1 MIFEGLGEMMNKA
14 MKGTIYA
21 VVLAALAVIVVSC
34 NPAKKYEEEE
44 KSQIA
49 DYIAKHNITVAP
61 DAKGLYYIEIELGT
75 GDLIRTGD
83 SVGVYYTLMFLNHQV
98 LQSNEEE
105 TTPYRFR
112 VGSYEL
118 IEGWAVGLT
127 KMRLGGKARM
137 LMPSSLAYGSMGYGY
152 YDSYGNYYTIIPG
165 YTPLIFDMEVVEL
178 VRARK

>member
-1 MIFEGLGEMMNKA
+1 MKIEA
-14 MKGTIYA
+14 MKRTFYA
-21 VVLAALAVIVVSC
+21 AVLMTLAAVIVSC

-49 DYIAKHNITVAP
+49 DYIASHNITVTP
-61 DAKGLYYIEIELGT
+61 DAKGLYYMETEPGT
-75 GDLIRTGD
+75 GDLIKSGD
-83 SVGVYYTLMFLNHQV
+83 SVGVYYTLMFLSHEV
-98 LQSNEEE
+98 LQSNVEEE
-105 TTPYRFR
+105 TPYRFR

-127 KMRLGGKARM
+127 KMKLGGKAR
-137 LMPSSLAYGSMGYGY
+137 LLIPSSLAYGSMGYGY
-152 YDSYGNYYTIIPG
+152 YDYYGNYYTIIPG

>member
-1 MIFEGLGEMMNKA
+1 
-14 MKGTIYA
+14 MKRTIYA
-21 VVLAALAVIVVSC
+21 AVLTALALIIVSC

-44 KSQIA
+44 KSRIA
-49 DYIAKHNITVAP
+49 DYIASNNITVAP
-61 DAKGLYYIEIELGT
+61 DAKGLYYMETMPGT
-75 GDLIRTGD
+75 GDLIRSGD
-83 SVGVYYTLMFLNHQV
+83 SVGVYYTLMFLNHEV

-105 TTPYRFR
+105 DTPYRFR

-127 KMRLGGKARM
+127 KMKLGAKARL

-152 YDSYGNYYTIIPG
+152 YDYYGNYYTIIPG

>member
-1 MIFEGLGEMMNKA
+1 MKIKA
-14 MKGTIYA
+14 MKRTFYAAVLLTLA
-21 VVLAALAVIVVSC
+21 VVIVSC

-49 DYIAKHNITVAP
+49 DYIVKHSITVSP
-61 DAKGLYYIEIELGT
+61 DSKGLYYMETVPGT
-75 GDLIRTGD
+75 GDLIKSGD

-98 LQSNEEE
+98 LQTNVEED
-105 TTPYRFR
+105 TPYRFR

-127 KMRLGGKARM
+127 KMKLGGKAR
-137 LMPSSLAYGSMGYGY
+137 LLIPSSLAYGSMGYGY
-152 YDSYGNYYTIIPG
+152 YDYYGNYYTIIPG

-178 VRARK
+178 LRARK